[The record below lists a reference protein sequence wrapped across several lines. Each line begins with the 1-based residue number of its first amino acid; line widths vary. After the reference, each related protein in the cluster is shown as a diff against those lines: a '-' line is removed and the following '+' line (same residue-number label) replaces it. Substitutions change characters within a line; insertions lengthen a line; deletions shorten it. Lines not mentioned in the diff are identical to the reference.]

1 MTQDNSTN
9 GFEIEGSDLDVD
21 AVMDELDA
29 RIRTRRA
36 EAQARGLDFEA
47 YAGGLYPRPQGAILS
62 STLYEAVHTLDAGCA
77 RLDVEIAL
85 AERPL
90 PIIGGLLHRLR
101 ASLHELVLFYVNR
114 LAAQQVQ
121 VNKQTTR
128 ALLALVRDLEAE
140 VHSLRARLAALEE
153 NRE

>member
-1 MTQDNSTN
+1 M
-9 GFEIEGSDLDVD
+9 
-21 AVMDELDA
+21 
-29 RIRTRRA
+29 
-36 EAQARGLDFEA
+36 
-47 YAGGLYPRPQGAILS
+47 
-62 STLYEAVHTLDAGCA
+62 
-77 RLDVEIAL
+77 
-85 AERPL
+85 
-90 PIIGGLLHRLR
+90 
-101 ASLHELVLFYVNR
+101 LFYVNR